1 MNKYIIDNQYFA
13 CIGYYSTLFKNSN
26 IEIEQFENWE
36 KMSFRNRCIVAGS
49 NGLIHL
55 TVPVENGRN
64 QHCLFKDIKINNR
77 EKWQL
82 QHWRTIQSCY
92 GKAPFFEY
100 YKIWLEAFFLER
112 KFIYLFDMNLEV
124 LEWVLKILKSGINP
138 VLTKS
143 YQKDQ
148 ESDLIDYRKKWL
160 PKNYLSITVNQEY
173 FQLFTDKIG
182 FQKNL
187 SILDLLLCEGPNAFN
202 ILTA

>member
-1 MNKYIIDNQYFA
+1 MSKYIIDNQYFA
-13 CIGYYSTLFKNSN
+13 CIGYYSTLFNN
-26 IEIEQFENWE
+26 TDIEIEQFENWE
-36 KMSFRNRCIVAGS
+36 KMSFRNRCMVAGS

-77 EKWQL
+77 ENWQL

-100 YKIWLEAFFLER
+100 YQMWLESFLLEK
-112 KFIYLFDMNLEV
+112 KFIYLFDMNLEI
-124 LEWVLKILKSGINP
+124 LNWVLKTLKTGIKP
-138 VLTKS
+138 ALTTA
-143 YQKDQ
+143 YQKQLDFNI
-148 ESDLIDYRKKWL
+148 IDYRKKWS
-160 PKNYLSITVNQEY
+160 PKTFQLYPVSQEY
-173 FQLFTDKIG
+173 FQLFNDKIG
-182 FQKNL
+182 FQHNL

>member
-13 CIGYYSTLFKNSN
+13 CIGYYSTLFKNTN

-77 EKWQL
+77 ENWQL

-100 YKIWLEAFFLER
+100 YKMWLEIFFMEM

-124 LEWVLKILKSGINP
+124 LQWVLKILKSGIKP
-138 VLTKS
+138 VLTTG
-143 YQKDQ
+143 YQKEQ
-148 ESDLIDYRKKWL
+148 EADLMDYRKKWS
-160 PKNYLSITVNQEY
+160 PKTYQSYPVCKEY

-182 FQKNL
+182 FQQNL